1 MFARGFLV
9 ACASVN
15 VQPFLSSSLLVSR
28 LHMVSRG
35 AMAPSGA
42 CSSRVSLEDATY
54 WRSYDFETAQHTKP
68 QTSWEKEE
76 AIAAK
81 ARVLDA
87 LTEVSCG
94 GGDDACGWMLRDV
107 ASHLEQSDA
116 KNAVEAYK
124 LIVKL
129 IADNNEESLRSL
141 KTVARHVRDVLV
153 LRLLSEMQ
161 PRDRGCRDSFLAALA
176 KAFGQDL
183 ETFSQAR
190 EPRDIL
196 LHAHRKC
203 TKGRDAFLSQTQMD
217 GRRRKRRSSLGRRI
231 KRDVAFFLAT
241 VHPRL

>member
-1 MFARGFLV
+1 MPFAR
-9 ACASVN
+9 
-15 VQPFLSSSLLVSR
+15 
-28 LHMVSRG
+28 
-35 AMAPSGA
+35 
-42 CSSRVSLEDATY
+42 
-54 WRSYDFETAQHTKP
+54 
-68 QTSWEKEE
+68 
-76 AIAAK
+76 
-81 ARVLDA
+81 
-87 LTEVSCG
+87 SCG

-196 LHAHRKC
+196 LHALRKC
-203 TKGRDAFLSQTQMD
+203 TTGQPAFRSQTEMD
-217 GRRRKRRSSLGRRI
+217 GRPRKRRNSLQRLIRDQVREFLRAVDPSATCASSTRKCSR
-231 KRDVAFFLAT
+231 
-241 VHPRL
+241 P

>member
-1 MFARGFLV
+1 
-9 ACASVN
+9 
-15 VQPFLSSSLLVSR
+15 
-28 LHMVSRG
+28 
-35 AMAPSGA
+35 MAPSGA
-42 CSSRVSLEDATY
+42 CSSRDNLEEATRR
-54 WRSYDFETAQHTKP
+54 RSYDFETERYTKP

-81 ARVLDA
+81 VRGLNA
-87 LTEVSCG
+87 LREVSCG

-203 TKGRDAFLSQTQMD
+203 TTGQPAFRSQTEMD
-217 GRRRKRRSSLGRRI
+217 GRPRKRRNSLKRLIRDQVREFLRAVDPSATCASSTRQCSR
-231 KRDVAFFLAT
+231 
-241 VHPRL
+241 P

>member
-1 MFARGFLV
+1 M
-9 ACASVN
+9 AS
-15 VQPFLSSSLLVSR
+15 
-28 LHMVSRG
+28 
-35 AMAPSGA
+35 SGA
-42 CSSRVSLEDATY
+42 CSSQGSLEEAND
-54 WRSYDFETAQHTKP
+54 WRSYDFETECHTKR

-81 ARVLDA
+81 VRGLNA
-87 LTEVSCG
+87 LREVSCG

-107 ASHLEQSDA
+107 ASLLEQPGA

-141 KTVARHVRDVLV
+141 KIVARHVRDVLV

-203 TKGRDAFLSQTQMD
+203 TKGRDALS
-217 GRRRKRRSSLGRRI
+217 LI
-231 KRDVAFFLAT
+231 
-241 VHPRL
+241 HI